1 MVLIR
6 YWYPQ
11 DVGVN
16 RLTPSITIASDSM
29 NSIEVDLTK

>member
-1 MVLIR
+1 MEVPFQYGRLAEAENFIER

-16 RLTPSITIASDSM
+16 RR
-29 NSIEVDLTK
+29 